1 MRDYEMTVVLQS
13 DLDQKMREELATRVV
28 GMIPLPAG
36 DDVPE
41 PVVNHWG
48 RRKLAYPINKQSE
61 GYYLYIE
68 TQMNSEG
75 ISEMERNMS
84 YIEEILRHLVVR
96 KEG

>member
-1 MRDYEMTVVLQS
+1 MRDYELTVVLRT
-13 DLDQKMREELATRVV
+13 DLDQKMREELTTRIV
-28 GMIPLPAG
+28 GMIPLPGG

-41 PVVNHWG
+41 PVVNQWG
-48 RRKLAYPINKQSE
+48 RRKLAYPINKELE
-61 GYYLYIE
+61 GYYLLIE
-68 TQMNSEG
+68 TQMAADG